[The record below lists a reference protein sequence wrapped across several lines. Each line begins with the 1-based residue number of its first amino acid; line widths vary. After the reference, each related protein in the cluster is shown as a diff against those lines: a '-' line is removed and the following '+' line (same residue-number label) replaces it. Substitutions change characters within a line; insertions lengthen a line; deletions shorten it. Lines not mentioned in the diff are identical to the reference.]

1 MFLEFLLGS
10 ISFRNPLLA
19 YDKAKEL
26 AKTYWLPFVV
36 TDGTDF
42 RYHVEVFVP
51 PPGHD
56 YRTKAI
62 RTFTGCTKMIF
73 YPPTEPD
80 GCWGAQTMDDTVDID
95 VTLKK
100 MTDKAYLVELK
111 NLDNKTEQM
120 WIPKSQVKS
129 TDCLAEGDEGTMEI
143 TEWIAKQK
151 GLVENKDDD

>member
-1 MFLEFLLGS
+1 
-10 ISFRNPLLA
+10 
-19 YDKAKEL
+19 
-26 AKTYWLPFVV
+26 
-36 TDGTDF
+36 
-42 RYHVEVFVP
+42 
-51 PPGHD
+51 
-56 YRTKAI
+56 
-62 RTFTGCTKMIF
+62 
-73 YPPTEPD
+73 
-80 GCWGAQTMDDTVDID
+80 
-95 VTLKK
+95 